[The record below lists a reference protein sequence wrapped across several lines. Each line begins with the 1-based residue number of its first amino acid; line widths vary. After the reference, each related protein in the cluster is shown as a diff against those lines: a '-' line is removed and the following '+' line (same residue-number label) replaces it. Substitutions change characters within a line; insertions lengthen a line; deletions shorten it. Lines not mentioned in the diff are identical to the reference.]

1 MSEPLTDSLFPTVTI
16 CSVNKV
22 SRKKL
27 TAIIESSPKLQGISY
42 ELILQSL
49 RYLAKIDE
57 SNKQESDLR
66 NISQVIKSH
75 NISTEELVH
84 ILGQTSPS
92 CDELI
97 IDCLWKSN
105 EMKCVQLFR
114 PRPTDDG
121 ICCSF
126 YNRRSQFDS
135 GELQG
140 FGFHAGLRIVLDSN
154 LDDYSITTS
163 TFDGFKVLLHG
174 ANDFP
179 DVGERGFIVGPGS
192 EVFVALTAE
201 TMVSTDAV
209 SRIPLEKR
217 QCHVTGERQLNFF
230 NNYTSAGCLVECTIL
245 KIIEQCQ
252 CQPFYFQGTTVT
264 NVKF

>member
-97 IDCLWKSN
+97 IDCLWKSKATTYGRRN
-105 EMKCVQLFR
+105 LLLLLQSTVAVRFR
-114 PRPTDDG
+114 R
-121 ICCSF
+121 
-126 YNRRSQFDS
+126 
-135 GELQG
+135 
-140 FGFHAGLRIVLDSN
+140 A
-154 LDDYSITTS
+154 
-163 TFDGFKVLLHG
+163 
-174 ANDFP
+174 
-179 DVGERGFIVGPGS
+179 
-192 EVFVALTAE
+192 
-201 TMVSTDAV
+201 
-209 SRIPLEKR
+209 SRIWLPRGTAHRPWLESGWLQYHDQYVRWLQSASAWR
-217 QCHVTGERQLNFF
+217 QWFPRRRRARIHCWPGVGSFCGPHSRDNGQHGR
-230 NNYTSAGCLVECTIL
+230 C
-245 KIIEQCQ
+245 
-252 CQPFYFQGTTVT
+252 
-264 NVKF
+264 